1 MTWATWVECRVPHCV
16 LGTWGAQWLPSP
28 TWVRA
33 QVRTG
38 FNAPQGT
45 PTHSEASRLL
55 EDGRSTRS
63 GPGPPPSR
71 GSPASV
77 PAHFILLVSHLS
89 CGADDR
95 EGISRGLGKTKAT
108 TQAKHSALH
117 GASRCEQ
124 VRAGACERP
133 PPPHR
138 RTGDT
143 NRGRRGLEDWPRARE
158 EQGRAS
164 QTPRL
169 HHPPRC
175 SPPSRRRTALSP
187 WTPRCRG
194 PGFTGMT

>member
-63 GPGPPPSR
+63 GPGPPLSQ

-95 EGISRGLGKTKAT
+95 EGISRGLGKTKAM
-108 TQAKHSALH
+108 TQEKHSALH

-124 VRAGACERP
+124 VRVSALPRPTAGPETPTGLLRP
-133 PPPHR
+133 GR
-138 RTGDT
+138 GRTG
-143 NRGRRGLEDWPRARE
+143 REPGKSRAGLPQLPACTTRPA
-158 EQGRAS
+158 AA
-164 QTPRL
+164 
-169 HHPPRC
+169 HPPE
-175 SPPSRRRTALSP
+175 
-187 WTPRCRG
+187 G
-194 PGFTGMT
+194 GQH

>member
-1 MTWATWVECRVPHCV
+1 MECRVPHCV

-45 PTHSEASRLL
+45 PTHSEASHLL

-71 GSPASV
+71 GSPASA

-124 VRAGACERP
+124 VRVSTLPRPTAGPETPTGGGVAS
-133 PPPHR
+133 
-138 RTGDT
+138 RTG
-143 NRGRRGLEDWPRARE
+143 ES
-158 EQGRAS
+158 QGRA
-164 QTPRL
+164 
-169 HHPPRC
+169 
-175 SPPSRRRTALSP
+175 
-187 WTPRCRG
+187 G
-194 PGFTGMT
+194 PGFPESPPGATCPAAAHPPEGGQH

>member
-95 EGISRGLGKTKAT
+95 EGISRGLGKTKAM

-124 VRAGACERP
+124 VRVSALPRPTAGPETPTGGGVAS
-133 PPPHR
+133 
-138 RTGDT
+138 RTG
-143 NRGRRGLEDWPRARE
+143 REPGKSRAGL
-158 EQGRAS
+158 
-164 QTPRL
+164 PRL
-169 HHPPRC
+169 PACTTRPAAAHPPE
-175 SPPSRRRTALSP
+175 
-187 WTPRCRG
+187 G
-194 PGFTGMT
+194 GQH